1 MTTENNLKSVQDII
15 KDINTKEQNKAK
27 DYRKSR
33 SIYITSI

>member
-15 KDINTKEQNKAK
+15 KDINTKEQNKEK

>member
-1 MTTENNLKSVQDII
+1 MSTENNLKSVQDII
-15 KDINTKEQNKAK
+15 KDINEKEQNKNT